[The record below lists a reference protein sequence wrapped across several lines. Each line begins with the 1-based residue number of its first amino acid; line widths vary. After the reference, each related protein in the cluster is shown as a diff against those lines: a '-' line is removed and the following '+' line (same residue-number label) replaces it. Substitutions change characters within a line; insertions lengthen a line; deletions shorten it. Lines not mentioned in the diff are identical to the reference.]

1 MAPASK
7 RKRGGN
13 NSAENFKDV
22 RQKIRTLEAGLSDK
36 SNLNNIVEIT
46 KYTKSSNAQIAH
58 AAIHSLNRAYTSLLM
73 AGDLKKLKN
82 VDESSAKAKVNA
94 WLREQY
100 SDYLAHVRSLLSS
113 DEPGLQL
120 PAFTILMNNIKSES
134 ENFMN
139 TNGSYHFANNVY
151 GPIVKEIIFNTNFN
165 EHLRKEIVDKYL
177 NVYDDLRHYFLKDA
191 AELMEQAYEKK
202 ETAKKQ
208 KSNKKAKLSAED
220 TEANDDNLGLVAN
233 NVFAILESIRTMP
246 TEASEI
252 DEFWTVNPSIYDA
265 KPNNKSKKTD
275 DLLGD
280 EGLLSDSDMEDAE
293 QDQPAAAKTK
303 KRKHPLLQLSVH
315 KRGFTD
321 CWLKLMKL
329 PLSEEMYKKILLILH
344 KRILPHLSEPKLLMD
359 FLTDSYNVGGAVS
372 LLALNGL
379 FTLIT
384 EHNLDYPDF
393 YTKLYSLLDRNVMHV
408 KYRSRFFRL
417 LELFLSS
424 AYLPAALIAAFIKR
438 MARLSLTAPPA
449 ASVIIIPFIYN
460 LLKRHP
466 TCMSLIHSNK
476 AVEETTDP
484 FSMDNLN
491 PYECRAIESSLWEV
505 QTLSQHYYA
514 NVSTLAKIFG
524 EQFLKP
530 KYNLEDF
537 LDHTYATFFT
547 TEIDR
552 KRKKEPALAI
562 EKPAACVWEI

>member
-1 MAPASK
+1 
-7 RKRGGN
+7 
-13 NSAENFKDV
+13 ENFKDV

-46 KYTKSSNAQIAH
+46 KYTKSNNAQIAH
-58 AAIHSLNRAYTSLLM
+58 AAIHSLNRVYTSFLM

-100 SDYLAHVRSLLSS
+100 SDYLAHVRGLLSS

-191 AELMEQAYEKK
+191 A
-202 ETAKKQ
+202 
-208 KSNKKAKLSAED
+208 KKAKLNAED
-220 TEANDDNLGLVAN
+220 TETGDDNLGLVAN

-252 DEFWTVNPSIYDA
+252 DEFWT
-265 KPNNKSKKTD
+265 
-275 DLLGD
+275 
-280 EGLLSDSDMEDAE
+280 
-293 QDQPAAAKTK
+293 DQPAATKTK

-466 TCMSLIHSNK
+466 TCMTLIHSNK
-476 AVEETTDP
+476 AVEEATDP

-537 LDHTYATFFT
+537 LDHTYATVS
-547 TEIDR
+547 
-552 KRKKEPALAI
+552 AY
-562 EKPAACVWEI
+562 